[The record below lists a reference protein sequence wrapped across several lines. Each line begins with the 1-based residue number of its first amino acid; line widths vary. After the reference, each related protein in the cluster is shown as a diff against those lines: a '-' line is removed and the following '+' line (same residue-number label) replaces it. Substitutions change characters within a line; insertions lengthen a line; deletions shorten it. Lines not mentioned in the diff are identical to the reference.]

1 MPENSCIMQLWAEP
15 SENGSARLNLFTN
28 LISVFNVYTKLETVS
43 KNPLKIFVI
52 DISVTIRASNFLLQ
66 IFRKIHLS
74 VTIGLIIR
82 KGEGLVPRLFSALRP
97 LKIFAMDILI
107 IIHIEL
113 SITDIFAQ
121 INFCWIFW
129 RIAVSDFIY
138 CS

>member
-82 KGEGLVPRLFSALRP
+82 KGEGIVPHLFFSSKTAQDIRYGYSDNYP
-97 LKIFAMDILI
+97 LYIFSLY
-107 IIHIEL
+107 L
-113 SITDIFAQ
+113 PSRT
-121 INFCWIFW
+121 CL
-129 RIAVSDFIY
+129 AVFS
-138 CS
+138 SNK